1 MATARRWR
9 LLPPNPPEWR
19 EIFLRLAAET
29 PEGRA
34 LAPEF
39 HGNMLTFLSDG
50 PARDGLRL
58 VRDLVIRTNFAM
70 EHQTCGGLKTYVGD
84 TRMSMTCS
92 CGAEIVRRTG
102 DT

>member
-1 MATARRWR
+1 MAAARQWR
-9 LLPPNPPEWR
+9 VMLPNPPEWR

-39 HGNMLTFLSDG
+39 HGSMLTFQSRG
-50 PARDGLRL
+50 RNRDELRL
-58 VRDLVIRTNFAM
+58 VKDLTIRTNFAL
-70 EHQTCGGLKTYVGD
+70 EHRACGGLQTYVGD

-92 CGAEIVRRTG
+92 CGAEIVRKTG
-102 DT
+102 DR